1 MPVKIRTWAERL
13 NDFPDMQITTSMD
26 IQMAMQAEI
35 DELRAENEAVR
46 QANLDCI
53 DHFNAMR
60 DELEQLKAKL
70 WLTIHQ
76 R

>member
-35 DELRAENEAVR
+35 DELREELRVALAEV
-46 QANLDCI
+46 
-53 DHFNAMR
+53 
-60 DELEQLKAKL
+60 KL
-70 WLTIHQ
+70 CTKLIQEYTNG
-76 R
+76 